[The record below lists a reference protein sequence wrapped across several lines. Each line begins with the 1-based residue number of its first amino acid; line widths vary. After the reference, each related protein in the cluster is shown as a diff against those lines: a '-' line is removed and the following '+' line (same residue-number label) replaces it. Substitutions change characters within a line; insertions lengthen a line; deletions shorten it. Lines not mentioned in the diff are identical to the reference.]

1 MANNQQ
7 ENATSAQ
14 WRVDFTTGS
23 ITRNIWLLAIPMTLE
38 QISVVVFQLGDLF
51 WVGKLSP
58 QALAVVSLSGTM
70 RWALTSLAV
79 GLGTGGLAV
88 VARYVGAHDPTDA
101 NQATAQTILL
111 AAIVAFFL
119 AIFGFLALPATL
131 HILGAGPDIYQDTM
145 TYLNI
150 TLVGLLSIVLM
161 QVINTLFRGAGNARW
176 AMAIGGGANI
186 FNILIEPL
194 LIFGWGPVPKLGVAG
209 AALSV
214 VITQTLAL
222 LIQLFLLLRGVLRI
236 RLVWRFLQPN
246 LALMWRIVKIALPST
261 VQMFL
266 RASSRVTLLGIVSI
280 YGTFALAGY
289 GVANRLLLMAI
300 VPGFGLGNAAAT
312 LVGQNLGAGKPGRAE
327 RSTWLIAFYNLIIVS
342 IIGALYFFYAGWF
355 VRLFN
360 HDPHVLYFGSH
371 SLRIVI
377 GSYVLLAV
385 GIIAARGL
393 DGAGSTMPTMVINA
407 LTLWGIQIPL
417 TYLLAKWGVLGADG
431 VWLGLSIANVF
442 NALLLTYWFKKGNWK
457 QKEI

>member
-1 MANNQQ
+1 MAKKQQ

-14 WRVDFTTGS
+14 WPVDFTTGS
-23 ITRNIWLLAIPMTLE
+23 IIRNIWLLAVPMTIE

-88 VARYVGAHDPTDA
+88 VARYIGAHDPTDA

-111 AAIVAFFL
+111 ATMVALFL
-119 AIFGFLALPATL
+119 AIFGFFTLPAAL
-131 HILGAGPDIYQDTM
+131 HLLGAGPDIYQDTL

-176 AMAIGGGANI
+176 AMAIGGGANV
-186 FNILIEPL
+186 FNVLIEPV

-214 VITQTLAL
+214 LVTQTLAL
-222 LIQLFLLLRGVLRI
+222 CMQIFLLLRGTLRI
-236 RLVWRFLQPN
+236 RLVWRFLRPDF
-246 LALMWRIVKIALPST
+246 ALMWRIVKIALPST

-289 GVANRLLLMAI
+289 GVANRLLLIALI
-300 VPGFGLGNAAAT
+300 PGFGLGNAAAT
-312 LVGQNLGAGKPGRAE
+312 LVGQNLGAGKPERAE
-327 RSTWLIAFYNLIIVS
+327 RSTWLIAFYNFIIVGS
-342 IIGALYFFYAGWF
+342 IGILYLLFAGWF

-360 HDPHVLYFGSH
+360 HDPHVLFYGSH
-371 SLRIVI
+371 SLRIVA
-377 GSYVLLAV
+377 GSYILLSV
-385 GIIAARGL
+385 GIVAARGL
-393 DGAGSTMPTMVINA
+393 DGAGSTLPTMIINGI
-407 LTLWGIQIPL
+407 TLWGIQIPL
-417 TYLLAKWGVLGADG
+417 TYILAKWGVFGADG
-431 VWLGLSIANVF
+431 VWLGLAIANIL
-442 NALLLTYWFKKGNWK
+442 NALLLAYWFKRGKWK